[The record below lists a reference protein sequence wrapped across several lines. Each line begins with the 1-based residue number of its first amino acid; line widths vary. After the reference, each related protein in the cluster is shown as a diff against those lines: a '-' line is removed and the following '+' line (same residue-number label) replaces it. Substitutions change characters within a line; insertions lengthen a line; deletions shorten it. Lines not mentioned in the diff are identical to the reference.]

1 MQENK
6 KEYYI
11 RVKGQRIT
19 VPEETFREI
28 RKMNRRERYLEE
40 RDKAYLRVLY
50 SDLDTDERLGD
61 EIISDICVESVEQMI
76 INKIMVENL
85 TKCLESLSDAEREI
99 IEALYYTGMTER
111 RYSEESK
118 IPQQTINSQKLKIIS
133 KLKKLLE
140 CKK

>member
-85 TKCLESLSDAEREI
+85 TKCLELLSDAEREI